1 MPYSND
7 GALVGTFHADILPV
21 TLCDLWFGAL
31 MATYGQNGLMG
42 VLLLKAPNIMR
53 LDGAGVASNLD
64 LYTTADDQMVRE
76 YLTREADEYGEVS
89 VRSLFKLKRI
99 IARTKGVRLGFASC
113 PEVGALLFLAKGDY
127 VTEKAP
133 VSNLLVILITYL
145 GSALQVWD
153 VTIPFR
159 GSLWITYSI
168 CYYRYWQDSIDL

>member
-64 LYTTADDQMVRE
+64 LYTTADGLVLQVARK
-76 YLTREADEYGEVS
+76 S
-89 VRSLFKLKRI
+89 VRCCSWQR
-99 IARTKGVRLGFASC
+99 
-113 PEVGALLFLAKGDY
+113 
-127 VTEKAP
+127 
-133 VSNLLVILITYL
+133 VIT
-145 GSALQVWD
+145 
-153 VTIPFR
+153 
-159 GSLWITYSI
+159 
-168 CYYRYWQDSIDL
+168 